1 MLFPFFPCQI
11 LWHQCLTHPSEI
23 VRTNLMSNLGTNSIA
38 CDTCH
43 LLKFNRLLFMP
54 SLSRANKIFELEYYD
69 VWGPIIESFDGYKYL
84 VTFIDDFSHRKVICL
99 PHSNVNII

>member
-1 MLFPFFPCQI
+1 
-11 LWHQCLTHPSEI
+11 
-23 VRTNLMSNLGTNSIA
+23 
-38 CDTCH
+38 
-43 LLKFNRLLFMP
+43 MP

-99 PHSNVNII
+99 PHSNVTII